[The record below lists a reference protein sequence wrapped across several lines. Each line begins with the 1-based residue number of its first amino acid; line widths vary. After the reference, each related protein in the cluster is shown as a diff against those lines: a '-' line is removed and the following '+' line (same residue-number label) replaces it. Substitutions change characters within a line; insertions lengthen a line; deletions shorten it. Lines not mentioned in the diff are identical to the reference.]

1 MDSSAKKSVLMICG
15 DYMEEY
21 EAMVPFQVLQA
32 FGIQVDCVSPNK
44 YPGDI
49 CLTAVHD
56 YMGYDLYTEL
66 PGHLFKLNSSFEDV
80 EPEKYDALVIPGG
93 RFTELLSVND
103 KVLNIVQK
111 FHEEGK
117 PIATTCHSQLVLIAA
132 GIMGGKKCSAF
143 PSLKP
148 VVILAGG
155 IWCDPEP
162 ISACFV
168 DENIISAVGWPA
180 HAEYLSILFGLLGVK
195 FIADQKKSILFLCG
209 DYVENYEVN
218 VPFQA
223 MKAIGCRV
231 EAVSPTKKKGEN
243 CVTAI
248 HDDEGAQVCSEKRGH
263 NFNVTTDWKDICVE
277 DYDCVVIPGGRS
289 PEFLVLNDKVV
300 AMVKE
305 FADQGKV
312 VAAIGQ
318 GKLLLAAAGVLEG
331 KKCASGDGMKVIVKV
346 AGGEV
351 VKSAKSFVHGN
362 VVTAT
367 GWSVLPHF
375 ISDLAMLL
383 GFTVQY

>member
-49 CLTAVHD
+49 CLTA
-56 YMGYDLYTEL
+56 L

-305 FADQGKV
+305 FAEQGKV

-318 GKLLLAAAGVLEG
+318 GKLLLAAAG
-331 KKCASGDGMKVIVKV
+331 VIVKV

-383 GFTVQY
+383 GFTVHY